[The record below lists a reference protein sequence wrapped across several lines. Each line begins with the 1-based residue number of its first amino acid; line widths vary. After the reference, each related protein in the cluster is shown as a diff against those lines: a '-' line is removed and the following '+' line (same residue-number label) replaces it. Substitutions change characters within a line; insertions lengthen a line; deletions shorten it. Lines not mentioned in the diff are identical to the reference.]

1 MALNRME
8 RSRGLVVFYI
18 ILVWGLFLTVMLVK
32 VQIVDYS
39 HNILKVRSQSKRIFD
54 SHPKRGTIYDRN
66 GQILAISV
74 EAYSAFFSNRNPEQT
89 MQLFEKVNRVL
100 HLKSSERKEVWH
112 RIRNGDRFIWIK
124 RKLTT
129 EEHRKLAEL
138 QEKEKA
144 ADVLGFWKEHKRIY
158 PQGETAAHILGGV
171 GIDEQ
176 GLEGIEFALDREIKG
191 QGGQMEALLDARKQV
206 FRFEYIKQPVP
217 GKDVYLTIDTAIQF
231 FVERALNQAVETLSA
246 KGGSVVV
253 MDSRNGELLAM
264 ASAPGYHP
272 ARLASESRNRIKN
285 RAVSLLYDPGSTFKL
300 VTASAALEE
309 NVCYP
314 QQVFDCA
321 NGEMRYRG
329 EVITDHKPFSNL
341 TFEEVLI
348 YSSNIGAAKIAL
360 KLGRDKFYHAISAFG
375 FGQKTGLP
383 LPAEERGLL
392 HPVKRWS
399 DVSTA
404 FLAFGYEILVTPIQM
419 TQAFN
424 VLASGGCLLPPRL
437 VLRVG
442 NGRLFAGDTF
452 RVISDST
459 CSRMVSILQEV
470 VTKGTGKK
478 ADIAGLEVAG
488 KTGTAKKVVNG
499 KYSRSYMSS
508 FGGFFP
514 APDPR
519 VTIYVVVD
527 EPQDIYYGGDVA
539 APLFRE
545 IAESV
550 MVYMKIFPK
559 QNRGEEI
566 RL

>member
-1 MALNRME
+1 MALNRLE
-8 RSRGLVVFYI
+8 RNRGLMVFYI
-18 ILVWGLFLTVMLVK
+18 VLLWGLFLTVMLVK
-32 VQIVDYS
+32 VQILDY
-39 HNILKVRSQSKRIFD
+39 NRNVLKVRSQSKRVFD

-74 EAYSAFFSNRNPEQT
+74 EAYSAFFSSRDPEQT
-89 MQLFEKVNRVL
+89 LQLFEKVNRIL
-100 HLKSSERKEVWH
+100 RMKGSERRDIWK
-112 RIRNGDRFIWIK
+112 RIRNGDRFVWIK

-129 EEHRKLAEL
+129 EEYRKLDDL
-138 QEKEKA
+138 QAKEKA
-144 ADVLGFWKEHKRIY
+144 GEVLGFWKEHKRIY

-217 GKDVYLTIDTAIQF
+217 GKDVYLTIDTAVQF
-231 FVERALNQAVETLSA
+231 FAERALNRAVETLSA

-253 MDSRNGELLAM
+253 MDSRSGDLLAM

-272 ARLASESRNRIKN
+272 ARLASESRNHIKN
-285 RAVSLLYDPGSTFKL
+285 RSVSLLYDPGSTFKL

-314 QQVFDCA
+314 QQVFDCD

-329 EVITDHKPFSNL
+329 ELIVDHKPFANL

-348 YSSNIGAAKIAL
+348 HSSNIGAAKIAL
-360 KLGRDKFYHAISAFG
+360 KLGRERFYRAISSFG
-375 FGQKTGLP
+375 FGRKTGLP
-383 LPAEERGLL
+383 LPAEERGML
-392 HPVKRWS
+392 HPVKKWS

-404 FLAFGYEILVTPIQM
+404 FLAFGYEILVTPVQM
-419 TQAFN
+419 AQAFN
-424 VLASGGCLLPPRL
+424 VLASGGVLLPPRL
-437 VLRVG
+437 VLQVG
-442 NGRLFAGDTF
+442 ADRLPAGEAP
-452 RVISDST
+452 RIISDST
-459 CSRMVSILQEV
+459 CSRMVGILQGV
-470 VTKGTGKK
+470 VTQGTGSK
-478 ADIAGLEVAG
+478 AEITGLDVAG
-488 KTGTAKKVVNG
+488 KTGTAKKLING
-499 KYSRSYMSS
+499 KYSRNYMSS

-514 APDPR
+514 AFDPR
-519 VTIYVVVD
+519 VTIYVVID

-550 MVYMKIFPK
+550 MVYLKVFPK
-559 QNRGEEI
+559 RSSGEEI

>member
-8 RSRGLVVFYI
+8 RNRGLVIFYGL
-18 ILVWGLFLTVMLVK
+18 LVWALFLLVMLVK

-39 HNILKVRSQSKRIFD
+39 HNIFKVRLQSKRVFE

-74 EAYSAFFSNRNPEQT
+74 EAFSAFLSNRNPEQT
-89 MQLFEKVNRVL
+89 EHVFELLTHSLVL
-100 HLKSSERKEVWH
+100 SSDQRKDIWK
-112 RIRNGDRFIWIK
+112 RIRKGDRFIWVK
-124 RKLTT
+124 RKLTDKEYDCLT
-129 EEHRKLAEL
+129 KLQTRENAREI
-138 QEKEKA
+138 
-144 ADVLGFWKEHKRIY
+144 LGFWKEHKRIY

-176 GLEGIEFALDREIKG
+176 GLEGIEFALDHDISG

-206 FRFEYIKQPVP
+206 FHFEYIKPHIP

-231 FVERALNQAVETLSA
+231 FVERALNKTLKALSA

-253 MDSRNGELLAM
+253 MDSQNGDLLAM
-264 ASAPGYHP
+264 ASAPSYRPGN
-272 ARLASESRNRIKN
+272 LGGESRNHVKN

-300 VTASAALEE
+300 VTASAALED

-321 NGEMRYRG
+321 NGELKYRG
-329 EVITDHKPFSNL
+329 QVIIDHKPFSNL

-348 YSSNIGAAKIAL
+348 YSSNIGAAKIAFL
-360 KLGRDKFYHAISAFG
+360 LGREKFYRAISSFG
-375 FGQKTGLP
+375 FGRKTGLP

-392 HPVKRWS
+392 HPVQRWS

-424 VLASGGCLLPPRL
+424 ILACGGFLVPPRL
-437 VLRVG
+437 VSRVG
-442 NGRLFAGDTF
+442 NTDAMLPIATRI
-452 RVISDST
+452 ISDST
-459 CSRMVSILQEV
+459 CSRMVSIFQDV

-478 ADIAGLEVAG
+478 ASIAGLDVAG

-499 KYSRSYMSS
+499 KYSRNYMSS

-514 APDPR
+514 AGDPR
-519 VTIYVVVD
+519 VTIYVVID
-527 EPQDIYYGGDVA
+527 DPQDIYYGGDVA

-550 MVYMKIFPK
+550 MVYLKVFP
-559 QNRGEEI
+559 QSIGSSEI
-566 RL
+566 RI